1 MKILQ
6 STPLLVLLTLGS
18 QAEMDV
24 VTNIEEI
31 DRTESMLYSV
41 FLRNN

>member
-18 QAEMDV
+18 QAGMDV